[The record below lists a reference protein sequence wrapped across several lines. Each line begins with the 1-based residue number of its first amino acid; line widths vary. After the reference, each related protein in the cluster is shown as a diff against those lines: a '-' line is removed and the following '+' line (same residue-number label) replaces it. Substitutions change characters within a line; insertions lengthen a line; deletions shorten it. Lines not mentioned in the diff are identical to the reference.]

1 MDVIDY
7 NGVGRW
13 SRSAIQQRYTQYAA
27 EAGSPTRDLSPLEHS
42 ERGRHWVY
50 PVMHRV
56 IAGVEAGDPACIRI
70 GLEFIEEDA
79 KFPFGK
85 VLKANTARALR
96 RASLT
101 ESQKQRVRRRVFSLL
116 RAGHVPHEFREYAKL
131 VRSVGFA
138 AGEVP
143 ASPSSNPYVER
154 FRSYFAAAAVRPG
167 T

>member
-1 MDVIDY
+1 MDVTDY

-13 SRSAIQQRYTQYAA
+13 SRTAIQQRYTQYAA
-27 EAGSPTRDLSPLEHS
+27 ESTSAIRDLSPLEYS

-50 PVMHRV
+50 PVMQCV
-56 IAGVEAGDPACIRI
+56 IDGIEAGDPACVRI
-70 GLEFIEEDA
+70 GIEFIEDDG

-96 RASLT
+96 RAQLSDP
-101 ESQKQRVRRRVFSLL
+101 QKQRVRRRVFSLL
-116 RAGHVPHEFREYAKL
+116 RAGHIPHEFREYAKL
-131 VRSVGFA
+131 ARKVGFTA
-138 AGEVP
+138 AEVP
-143 ASPSSNPYVER
+143 VGTSPNPHVER